1 MLPAA
6 HIPST
11 RLLKQK
17 ERSVLLAPVCKDL
30 ESEGVEKNKIEEV
43 IMKFL
48 LKNIFRLYFVYWKAM
63 G

>member
-11 RLLKQK
+11 RLPKRK
-17 ERSVLLAPVCKDL
+17 ETSVSVAPVCKDL
-30 ESEGVEKNKIEEV
+30 ESEGVKKNKIEEV

-48 LKNIFRLYFVYWKAM
+48 QTKFQLVFWKAM
-63 G
+63 V